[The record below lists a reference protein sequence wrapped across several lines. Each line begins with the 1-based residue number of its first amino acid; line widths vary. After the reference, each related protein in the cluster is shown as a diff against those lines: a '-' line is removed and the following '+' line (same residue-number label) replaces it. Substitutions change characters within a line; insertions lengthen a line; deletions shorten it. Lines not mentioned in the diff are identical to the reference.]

1 MPPRPPR
8 FRPPVPVAPQGARD
22 AKARTLPERDGR
34 RHSRARGYDRTWERL
49 RRMHLNAHP
58 YCVRCEALGRAV
70 LAKVADH
77 VIPIA
82 VDPTRR
88 LDPSNLQSLCEPH
101 HNSDKQRED
110 RRAAKAQAKTGYE
123 TLRVGL
129 SPGERAARA
138 GLRGWR
144 WRWARVPGL
153 SKKIRFLWSAGWKK
167 LPIRGKEV

>member
-1 MPPRPPR
+1 
-8 FRPPVPVAPQGARD
+8 
-22 AKARTLPERDGR
+22 
-34 RHSRARGYDRTWERL
+34 
-49 RRMHLNAHP
+49 MHLNAHP

-110 RRAAKAQAKTGYE
+110 RRAAKARKLARQAGQVE
-123 TLRVGL
+123 ADDGAD
-129 SPGERAARA
+129 G
-138 GLRGWR
+138 
-144 WRWARVPGL
+144 
-153 SKKIRFLWSAGWKK
+153 
-167 LPIRGKEV
+167 